1 MGDVLNNQIIVTVD
15 SIPTLD
21 AQVNITGQTI
31 VSNDPITLISD
42 SGNSQNR
49 LDGLVDVY
57 EGGDPEDGSTLV
69 YDKTNDKYIVRKLP
83 VGDIDGNFDG
93 GSF

>member
-1 MGDVLNNQIIVTVD
+1 MGDVIGNQIIVTVD

-31 VSNDPITLISD
+31 VSNDPITLVND
-42 SGNSQNR
+42 VGGQNR
-49 LDGLVDVY
+49 LDGLLDVY
-57 EGGDPEDGSTLV
+57 EGASPADGSTLV
-69 YDKTNDKYIVRKLP
+69 YDAAQDKYIVKKLP
-83 VGDIDGNFDG
+83 VDDIDGNFDG

>member
-1 MGDVLNNQIIVTVD
+1 MD

-31 VSNDPITLISD
+31 VSNDPITLVNDTGGQS
-42 SGNSQNR
+42 R
-49 LDGLVDVY
+49 LDGLLDVY
-57 EGGDPEDGSTLV
+57 EGGDPDDGSTLV
-69 YDKTNDKYIVRKLP
+69 YDKTTDKYIVKKLP
-83 VGDIDGNFDG
+83 VGDIAGNFDG